1 MSLVT
6 VDQEMQLMTLE
17 EIAAEANLQVVA
29 NYGPFKQG
37 LIMAAGMRKLQEHI
51 SDSMMDDVMQLQ
63 GSTLGFRTD
72 KDSSGGYQVNV
83 VRQVFIESVI
93 RGLRPVGNEFNII
106 GGRLYITK
114 EGFARL
120 VPSWPGI
127 SQLKLSPGVPQTG
140 ANGALVPYR
149 ASWMLNGKQESLER
163 LKVGEDDNR
172 IPVRVNAGM
181 GVDAII
187 GKATRKMYAAI
198 YGVLTGLGDAV
209 PEGEVEDAPR
219 ATAGARRSELTDELP
234 EVDPDPFDEQPRG
247 KPARRDGKLL
257 ET

>member
-1 MSLVT
+1 MSSLVT
-6 VDQEMQLMTLE
+6 TDQELQLLTLE
-17 EIAAEANLQVVA
+17 EIAAEANLQVVSS
-29 NYGPFKQG
+29 YGPFKQG

-51 SDSMMDDVMQLQ
+51 TDEMMQDVMQLQ
-63 GSTLGFRTD
+63 GTTLGFRTD
-72 KDSSGGYQVNV
+72 KDAGNGYPVQV

-127 SQLKLSPGVPQTG
+127 AKLKLSPGVPQTG
-140 ANGALVPYR
+140 SNGALVPYR
-149 ASWMLNGKQESLER
+149 ASWELNGKPDSLER
-163 LKVGEDDNR
+163 LKVGDDDNR
-172 IPVRVNAGM
+172 IPVRVNNGM

-209 PEGEVEDAPR
+209 PEGEVDDTPR

-234 EVDPDPFDEQPRG
+234 DVDPDPFSDELRELFSKSG
-247 KPARRDGKLL
+247 K
-257 ET
+257 

>member
-1 MSLVT
+1 MSSLVT
-6 VDQEMQLMTLE
+6 VDQEMQLITLE
-17 EIAAEANLQVVA
+17 EIAAEANLQVVS

-51 SDSMMDDVMQLQ
+51 TDEMMSDVMQLQ
-63 GSTLGFRTD
+63 GTPLGFRTD
-72 KDSSGGYQVNV
+72 KDSSGGYAVNV
-83 VRQVFIESVI
+83 VRQVFIESII

-127 SQLKLSPGVPQTG
+127 AKLKLSPGVPQTS
-140 ANGALVPYR
+140 ANGALVHYR
-149 ASWMLNGKQESLER
+149 ATWEINGEPHALER
-163 LKVGEDDNR
+163 IKVGEDDNR
-172 IPVRVNAGM
+172 IPVRVNSGM

-209 PEGEVEDAPR
+209 PEGEVDDTPR
-219 ATAGARRSELTDELP
+219 ASGGARRSELTDALP
-234 EVDPDPFDEQPRG
+234 DVDPDPFSDEPQEALFKG
-247 KPARRDGKLL
+247 AK
-257 ET
+257 